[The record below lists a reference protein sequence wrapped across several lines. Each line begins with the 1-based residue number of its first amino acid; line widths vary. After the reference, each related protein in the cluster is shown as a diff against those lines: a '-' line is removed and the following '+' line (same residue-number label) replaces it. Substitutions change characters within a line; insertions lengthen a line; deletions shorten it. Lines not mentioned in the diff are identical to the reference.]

1 MAGSPRHR
9 SREIVLVDTGVLYA
23 VPVSSEE
30 AVPET
35 IHAATGIQAADQILL
50 TADGGKV
57 DAASLLQSG
66 KGADRPLVLFNR
78 RTLGSSAV
86 PEPCLYDLDEIMVP
100 DSSSVTYSATAMA
113 NPAMAVLQTYERTFC
128 LHVDQARAYLE
139 GCRKR
144 HDVVLQNASCARNQ
158 VLGMQ
163 AAIANLRSHT
173 TQIKGEMATFLGQF
187 EQEGSK
193 HRLMLDRVEEQLGI
207 LDSIQLDESV
217 SRDIEAVRRDIPEA
231 RTLMQCC
238 EPEDQLRTHAAECG
252 AYIGSLHENV

>member
-9 SREIVLVDTGVLYA
+9 PREIVLVDTGVLYA
-23 VPVSSEE
+23 VSVSSEDT
-30 AVPET
+30 VPEA
-35 IHAATGIQAADQILL
+35 IHAATGIQPGDQILL

-57 DAASLLQSG
+57 DASSLLQSA

-86 PEPCLYDLDEIMVP
+86 PPPCVYDLDEIPVP

-144 HDVVLQNASCARNQ
+144 HEAVLQNAVCARNQ

-173 TQIKGEMATFLGQF
+173 TQIKGEMATFLRQF

-193 HRLMLDRVEEQLGI
+193 HRLMLERVEEQLGL
-207 LDSIQLDESV
+207 LDGIELEES
-217 SRDIEAVRRDIPEA
+217 VRRDIEVRPDVHFPPA
-231 RTLMQCC
+231 
-238 EPEDQLRTHAAECG
+238 PFNSP
-252 AYIGSLHENV
+252 Y